1 MQRKNQNQFLRL
13 LFSLILVSGC
23 FTSQI
28 RGLQILPAQQK
39 MLVGDEFNPSSTLPL
54 KELTNL
60 SVHWT
65 SEKQGIMSQVASKPV
80 AAKPGQV
87 NMQFRLFGFL
97 PVKNMV
103 VDVVPHLK
111 VVPGG
116 HSIGVLLNSQ
126 GVMVVGHSQV
136 VDNQG
141 QKHFPARVAGIK
153 VGDVVTKINNHAVNN
168 DSEMSKLIKREA
180 ASGQPL
186 YIELKRK
193 QQKLRVTLQPVLC
206 KETNSY
212 RIGLFIRDSAAGV
225 GTLTFYHPDTHKYGA
240 LGHVITDADTGQKID
255 IRDGK
260 VVKAS
265 IQGIQQGKKGSPGE
279 KIGMFVDD
287 NTING
292 SISKNCQVG
301 IFGKI
306 NSNLDNSLD
315 KMLPVGLSTQVQTGP
330 AEIYTVVDGTRIQPF
345 KINIE
350 RLLPFD
356 RPDGKGMIIEVTD
369 ERLLQKTGGIVQ
381 GMSGSPIIQNGKI
394 IGAVTH
400 VFVNN
405 PAKGYGV
412 YIEKML
418 FEAGI
423 MSTKQLQKAS

>member
-1 MQRKNQNQFLRL
+1 
-13 LFSLILVSGC
+13 
-23 FTSQI
+23 
-28 RGLQILPAQQK
+28 
-39 MLVGDEFNPSSTLPL
+39 MLVGDEFNPSSILPF

-60 SVHWT
+60 SVHWS
-65 SEKQGIMSQVASKPV
+65 SESKGIISQVASKPV

-97 PVKNMV
+97 PVKSV
-103 VDVVPHLK
+103 TVDVIPNLEVI
-111 VVPGG
+111 PGG

-136 VDNQG
+136 IDQQG
-141 QKHFPARVAGIK
+141 EKHFPARLAGIK
-153 VGDVVTKINNHAVNN
+153 VGDVVTKINNLPVTN
-168 DSEMSKLIKREA
+168 DSEMSKIIKKEA
-180 ASGQPL
+180 AKGQPL
-186 YIELKRK
+186 ILEVRRK
-193 QQKLRVTLQPVLC
+193 QQRLQLTLQPVLC

-225 GTLTFYHPDTHKYGA
+225 GTLTFYHPKTHKYGA

-260 VVKAS
+260 VVKAA

-287 NTING
+287 NSING
-292 SISKNCQVG
+292 GISKNCQVG
-301 IFGKI
+301 IFGKLDA
-306 NSNLDNSLD
+306 NLGNSLGGA
-315 KMLPVGLSTQVQTGP
+315 LPVGLSTQVKTGA
-330 AEIYTVVDGTRIQPF
+330 AEIYTVVDGTKIQPF

-369 ERLLQKTGGIVQ
+369 QKLLQKTGGIIQ
-381 GMSGSPIIQNGKI
+381 GMSGSPIIQSGKI

-423 MSTKQLQKAS
+423 MSSQQLDKVS